1 MITYKHETPHSPKP
15 DDYVFYNGTILRV
28 EWYYT
33 PNGQMPAREHF
44 FSLPEQDQERLEKI
58 VKHLADAPFGT
69 RLPKSLY
76 RAEDAANKI
85 YAFKPRDERY
95 FNFITSGRRIIITNA
110 YRKHSQKMGK
120 TDLDKLRTAPVYR
133 QDYLRRVSNGN
144 YYENE
149 A

>member
-1 MITYKHETPHSPKP
+1 MIPYAPTEP
-15 DDYVFYNGTILRV
+15 DDHVFYSGTTLRV

-33 PNGQMPAREHF
+33 QDGRMPARDHF
-44 FSLPEQDQERLEKI
+44 FSLPELDQERLEKI

-69 RLPKSLY
+69 RLPMSLY
-76 RAEDAANKI
+76 RIEDAANKI

-95 FNFITSGRRIIITNA
+95 FNFTTDGRRIIITNA
-110 YRKHSQKMGK
+110 YRKHSRKMGR
-120 TDLDKLRTAPVYR
+120 TDLDKLKTAAVYR
-133 QDYLRRVSNGN
+133 QDYLRRVGNGT

>member
-1 MITYKHETPHSPKP
+1 MIPFIHETFHPPES
-15 DDYVFYNGTILRV
+15 DAYIFYNGTTLRV

-33 PNGQMPAREHF
+33 PGGRMPAREYF
-44 FSLPEQDQERLEKI
+44 FSLPELDQERLEMI
-58 VKHLADAPFGT
+58 VKHVADAPIGT

-76 RAEDAANKI
+76 RVEDAANKI

-95 FNFITSGRRIIITNA
+95 FNFITDGRRIIITNA
-110 YRKHSQKMGK
+110 YRKHSQKMGR
-120 TDLDKLRTAPVYR
+120 TDLDKLKTASAYR
-133 QDYLRRVSNGN
+133 QDYLRRVGNGN